1 MKKKWN
7 FNKRKRR
14 RISSSFCRL
23 VWYRERE
30 SVEKREPT
38 HVSRKN
44 HNCIKTSFFTL
55 SHYYFTKKALKSAL
69 KAFINYFFYHE
80 KRFADILWRCCVC
93 VCSSLVS
100 SSERSSSLVSSFFLP
115 PLHCWDLA
123 FSFPPMYTFSSYP
136 FLLRLNLVWVKLYW
150 MKIRK
155 NLLKSC
161 LCSSLFETPTVNLK
175 KALFFI

>member
-1 MKKKWN
+1 M
-7 FNKRKRR
+7 
-14 RISSSFCRL
+14 
-23 VWYRERE
+23 
-30 SVEKREPT
+30 EKREPT

-55 SHYYFTKKALKSAL
+55 SHYYFIKKALKSAL
-69 KAFINYFFYHE
+69 KAFINYFFYHK

-123 FSFPPMYTFSSYP
+123 FG
-136 FLLRLNLVWVKLYW
+136 

-161 LCSSLFETPTVNLK
+161 LSSSLFETPAVNLK